1 MEILLIIGLMS
12 LLFGGSDKKN
22 KKKNWYDRWHD
33 GERKR
38 YWNYGSMEDSQRQ
51 NSSFWG

>member
-1 MEILLIIGLMS
+1 MEILQIIGLMS
-12 LLFGGSDKKN
+12 LLFGASNKKN
-22 KKKNWYDRWHD
+22 KQNWSDRCHD